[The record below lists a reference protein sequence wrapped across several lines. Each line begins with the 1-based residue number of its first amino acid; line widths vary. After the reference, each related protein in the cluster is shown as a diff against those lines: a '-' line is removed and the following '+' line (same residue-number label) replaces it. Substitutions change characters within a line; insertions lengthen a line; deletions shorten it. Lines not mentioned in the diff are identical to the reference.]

1 MKLENPIYRKDL
13 GKTEYTNFNPITP
26 DEFLTNKFGA
36 VLNNPVSIDGRIHR
50 FVPGGSKE
58 KDGWY
63 IFSEVDGLI
72 FGKAGD
78 WRLGK
83 DHDVRYSPEG
93 KISEES
99 LKKMSEK
106 YEEMEKERILQNK
119 SALSRLQNEWAIL
132 PSCTSHPYLE
142 NKGVSIHG
150 DIRMTDK

>member
-63 IFSEVDGLI
+63 IFSEIDGLI

-83 DHDVRYSPEG
+83 GRDVRDSP
-93 KISEES
+93 
-99 LKKMSEK
+99 
-106 YEEMEKERILQNK
+106 
-119 SALSRLQNEWAIL
+119 
-132 PSCTSHPYLE
+132 
-142 NKGVSIHG
+142 
-150 DIRMTDK
+150 